1 MLEYLPIII
10 PAIMGYGTSMIC
22 KVQKKSGG
30 SVNFRPS
37 PIIFSIVWPLLYI
50 LLGLSWFYSRKINQ
64 TLSDVFY
71 ILLNIALVLWI
82 FVYSCKNNKKYGIY
96 VLILSFVFVLCCS
109 FLGDIKSKLL
119 IAPLIGWILFATLL
133 NVFEVQNMKINN

>member
-22 KVQKKSGG
+22 NVQKQSGG

-37 PIIFSIVWPLLYI
+37 PIVFSIVWPILYI

-82 FVYSCKNNKKYGIY
+82 FVYSCNDNKKYGIY

-133 NVFEVQNMKINN
+133 NIFEVQNMKINN